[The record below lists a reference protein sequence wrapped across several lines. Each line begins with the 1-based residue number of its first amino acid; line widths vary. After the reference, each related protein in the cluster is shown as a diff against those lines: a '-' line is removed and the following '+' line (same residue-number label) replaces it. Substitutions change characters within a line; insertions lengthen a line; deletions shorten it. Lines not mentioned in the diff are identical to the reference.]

1 MDISRLENSD
11 EKSLFIEVMKR
22 PGLYVGSARLD
33 YIKHFVSG
41 FTMSQTLNTGNIGNE
56 CALSN
61 YEMQRWLL
69 TDQSSIIRHAISVN
83 AWTLF
88 FRCFGSHHSDFQMG

>member
-41 FTMSQTLNTGNIGNE
+41 FTMSQTLSTGNIGNE
-56 CALSN
+56 CTLSN